1 MINDILVIIP
11 ARGGSKGIPG
21 KNIKELG
28 GKPLIYYTIDI
39 ARSLFPDEQICVSTD
54 DNDIINTVEKYG
66 LKVPFIRPAELS
78 SDTASSQD
86 VIFHALEFYK
96 SSGKKYKYTLL
107 LQPTSPFR
115 TEQQLKELIDIAS
128 KSNFEM
134 IVSVKETEANPYFV
148 LMEENENGILIKSK
162 PSNFTQRQD
171 CPNVWEVNGAFYLI
185 NNHELIAQGGM
196 SNLQKKKF
204 VMDALHS
211 VDLDTPIDWS
221 YAEFL
226 IKEGRV

>member
-54 DNDIINTVEKYG
+54 DNDIINTVERYG

-115 TEQQLKELIDIAS
+115 TEQQLKQLIDIAS

-162 PSNFTQRQD
+162 PSNFTRRQD